1 MYQSNQTVQR
11 MIEWLEQNLVG
22 DSPWSRSALF
32 HQVSGMTLR
41 SYVAKRRLAM
51 AAQALRDGDSRILD
65 IALDSGFSSQ
75 EALTRAFKEAFG

>member
-1 MYQSNQTVQR
+1 M
-11 MIEWLEQNLVG
+11 
-22 DSPWSRSALF
+22 
-32 HQVSGMTLR
+32 
-41 SYVAKRRLAM
+41 KRRLAM